1 MTSWSPLSWSPAR
14 QDALLAAA
22 AFVMGLVL
30 LAGGALLDR
39 GRPLPLLALPLALTC
54 AAVVVRRRAPVVTLA
69 LGVTGMAADVVL
81 GPSLGTILVFTDNLY
96 AAALYGP
103 RPLGRTLLWIT
114 SAGAVLTGAA
124 AWFVT
129 GDWRTLALFP
139 VQAALIGV
147 VPVSTAN
154 VIRQHRDQ
162 AVAERERAEQVA
174 RLAELDRQAAIA
186 GERTRMAR
194 ELHDLVSNHFSAIAI
209 QSSALL
215 VRQDLD
221 AAAVRKVMKSIR
233 ENSVQGMAEMR
244 TMIGLLRHDG
254 EGEEAEP
261 IRRRLADA
269 ADLIDRTG
277 VRARLTVRGT
287 SRPLPPAVDL
297 AAYRIL
303 QEALTNVLKHGGAD
317 AEVVIEYAPDRVV
330 LIVENPVDRDSP
342 STLPGAGA
350 GLVGM
355 RERTALVGGSFDA
368 GPLEAMPPY
377 DTGQLAA
384 VPLEAGPS
392 RGTRWRMRAEL
403 PTGSP
408 A

>member
-1 MTSWSPLSWSPAR
+1 MTPSSPLSWSPAR
-14 QDALLAAA
+14 QEALLAAA

-30 LAGGALLDR
+30 LAAGALFDH
-39 GRPLPLLALPLALTC
+39 GHPLALLVLPLALTC
-54 AAVVVRRRAPVVTLA
+54 AGVVVRRRAPVVTLA
-69 LGVTGMAADVVL
+69 LGVTGMALDIVL

-103 RPLGRTLLWIT
+103 RPLGRVLLWIT
-114 SAGAVLTGAA
+114 SAGAVVAGAA

-129 GDWRTLALFP
+129 WDWRALAVLL

-147 VPVSTAN
+147 IPVTTAN
-154 VIRQHRDQ
+154 IIRQHRDQ
-162 AVAERERAEQVA
+162 AAAEHERAEQVA
-174 RLAELDRQAAIA
+174 RLAELDRRSAIA
-186 GERTRMAR
+186 GERSRMAR

-215 VRQDLD
+215 ARQDLD

-269 ADLIDRTG
+269 ADLIERTG

-287 SRPLPPAVDL
+287 SRALPPAIDL

-303 QEALTNVLKHGGAD
+303 QEALTNALKHGTAD
-317 AEVVIEYAPDRVV
+317 TEVLIEYACDHVV
-330 LIVENPVDRDSP
+330 LLVENPVNRDSL
-342 STLPGAGA
+342 SALPGSGA

-355 RERTALVGGSFDA
+355 RERTTLVSGSFDA
-368 GPLEAMPPY
+368 GPM
-377 DTGQLAA
+377 
-384 VPLEAGPS
+384 EAGPS
-392 RGTRWRMRAEL
+392 GETRWRVRAEL
-403 PTGSP
+403 PTGAALPTGS
-408 A
+408 ATGSAA